1 MLLLTR
7 EATKKDLSL
16 DSQMLVTTAQ
26 NETGTGTIWQKT
38 VFSEMSILILI

>member
-7 EATKKDLSL
+7 EATEKDLSL
-16 DSQMLVTTAQ
+16 DCQMLVTTAQ
-26 NETGTGTIWQKT
+26 NETGTEPIWQKT